1 MISVERQGVAR
12 ATAILLAV
20 LVAVAAVVAPLPT
33 AIGVIGIVALIWIVG
48 QGRGVIR
55 VFLVGLAAILI
66 GYAFFNRA
74 FAYVGYPPI
83 FVGELVLL
91 IGVLAFC
98 YSARRWR
105 MTPVIAVMLLFMGWC
120 LLQTV
125 PYLPRYG
132 TDALRDA
139 VAWIYAGFAII
150 LGTVLLPEHFPSI
163 VRLYRRVI
171 PYYLVWVPIA
181 GLTAVIFDAV
191 IPRIPGTDVPWLAF
205 KGGDAGVLL
214 AGIAAFIL
222 VGLYARAD
230 PHPRLP
236 EPLPWI
242 LWLASAG
249 VVSIVNRGGMV
260 AASMIVFS
268 FVFIRDAGRWLGLLF
283 IVALIVVVGMAVNP
297 RFSVGGKDREFSFSQ
312 LTDNVTS
319 IFTSSGDNLE
329 GTKDFRLRWWGTIVD
344 YTVNGPYFWTG
355 KGYGIALARADGFDT
370 TSATDLRSPHNG
382 HIEVLARAGVP
393 GFILWV
399 LLQVTFAISMLSAAA
414 KARADGRRFWLQVI
428 GWTFVMWLAGL
439 ANATFDP
446 YLQGPQ
452 GGIWFWSSMGL
463 GLAAM
468 RAVHDGAP
476 DPWAEDA
483 PASPA
488 PAAPPPT
495 APETPRGATAGA

>member
-12 ATAILLAV
+12 ATAIVLAV
-20 LVAVAAVVAPLPT
+20 LAAAAVVVAPLPA
-33 AIGVIGIVALIWIVG
+33 AIGVIAVVALIWVVG

-55 VFLVGLAAILI
+55 VFLGGLVFILI

-74 FAYVGYPPI
+74 FAYVGFPPI
-83 FVGELVLL
+83 FVGELVLAL
-91 IGVLAFC
+91 GVLAFC

-150 LGTVLLPEHFPSI
+150 LATVVLPEHFPTA

-171 PYYLVWVPIA
+171 PYYLAWVPVA
-181 GLTAVIFDAV
+181 GLTAATFDAV
-191 IPRIPGTDVPWLAF
+191 IPRIPGTEVPWLAF

-222 VGLYARAD
+222 VGLYSRAE

-249 VVSIVNRGGMV
+249 VVSVVNRGGMV
-260 AASMIVFS
+260 AASMIVFA

-283 IVALIVVVGMAVNP
+283 VVSLLVVLGMVINP
-297 RFSVGGKDREFSFSQ
+297 RISGGGDREFSFSQ

-319 IFTSSGDNLE
+319 IFSSSDTGLE

-344 YTVNGPYFWTG
+344 YTINGPYFWTG
-355 KGYGIALARADGFDT
+355 KGYGIALARSDGFDT

-393 GFILWV
+393 GLVLWI
-399 LLQVTFAISMLSAAA
+399 LLQVTFAVSMLSAAF
-414 KARADGRRFWLQVI
+414 KARADGRRFWVQVL

-452 GGIWFWSSMGL
+452 GGIWFWTSMGL

-476 DPWAEDA
+476 DPWAEEA
-483 PASPA
+483 PVTPA
-488 PAAPPPT
+488 PAALPAT
-495 APETPRGATAGA
+495 ADPTPRGAPTGA